1 MYITDSTLDGLVA
14 KVREFQRKEGY
25 GVIKTRSKRSAG
37 TKEIYRQ
44 DLSCDRGGR
53 PKASVA
59 MIRNTKS
66 NKTGCMWRAHL
77 TLQADCWVCIP
88 HNMEH
93 NHPPLTESFA
103 ASRSFRQLS
112 WEAAEGG
119 VQGIRNRV
127 DALSR
132 GDLPTG
138 KLTARVI
145 AEKISEETG
154 ALVRESDVRNIQAS
168 IRRAKARNASA
179 GVENEEEEDE
189 EEGEEDEE

>member
-1 MYITDSTLDGLVA
+1 MYITDSTLDGLVV

-59 MIRNTKS
+59 TVRTTKS

-119 VQGIRNRV
+119 VQGIRDRV

-154 ALVRESDVRNIQAS
+154 AFVRESDVRNIQAS
-168 IRRAKARNASA
+168 IRRAKARDASA
-179 GVENEEEEDE
+179 GFENEEEEDDDE
-189 EEGEEDEE
+189 EEEEK